1 MHLAMILITL
11 ALAAGLR
18 LAAQPREN
26 YIPTWQ
32 LSIFFFL
39 CPPLLLLMTALAIL
53 CMGYQGEMLGLPAS
67 RLSYILSIV
76 FVSWGLLSLVKLA
89 YRAWQSQQ
97 QLRQCSQQ
105 SIQGKAARILEVD
118 WLYSAQIGFWQS
130 ELVVSRGLIANLD
143 SEHLQAVIAHE
154 QAHYDYR
161 DTFWFFWLGWLRSF
175 TAWLPYTEL
184 YWQELLLLREL
195 RADRRAIAQVD
206 ALVLAE
212 SLLMVAKNILPAPE
226 SFCAT
231 FSCATPPSRLSVRID
246 ALFTDLEVTPTR
258 SWWSWS
264 WLMLLFLPWATVP
277 LHY

>member
-11 ALAAGLR
+11 ALATGLR
-18 LAAQPREN
+18 LVAQPREN
-26 YIPTWQ
+26 YVSTWQ
-32 LSIFFFL
+32 LSLFFFL

-67 RLSYILSIV
+67 RLSYILASV
-76 FVSWGLLSLVKLA
+76 FLSWGLLSLVKLA
-89 YRAWQSQQ
+89 YRAWQLQHE
-97 QLRQCSQQ
+97 LRQCSQQ
-105 SIQGKAARILEVD
+105 SIQGKIARILEVD
-118 WLYSAQIGFWQS
+118 WLYSAQIGFWEP
-130 ELVVSRGLIANLD
+130 ELVVSRGLLTTLD
-143 SEHLQAVIAHE
+143 SEHLQAVLAHE

-175 TAWLPYTEL
+175 TAWLPNTES

-195 RADRRAIAQVD
+195 RADRRAIAEVD

-212 SLLMVAKNILPAPE
+212 SLLTVAKNLLPAPE

-231 FSCATPPSRLSVRID
+231 FSCATPPSRLSMRID
-246 ALFTDLEVTPTR
+246 ALFTNSDTTPTW
-258 SWWSWS
+258 SWWSWI
-264 WLMLLFLPWATVP
+264 WLILLLLPWATIP

>member
-18 LAAQPREN
+18 LAARSWEN
-26 YIPTWQ
+26 YVPTWQ
-32 LSIFFFL
+32 LSLFFFL

-67 RLSYILSIV
+67 RLSYTLSMI
-76 FVSWGLLSLVKLA
+76 FVTWGFLSLVKLG

-97 QLRQCSQQ
+97 QLRQYSQQ
-105 SIQGKAARILEVD
+105 SIQGKTARVLEVD
-118 WLYSAQIGFWQS
+118 WLYSAQIGFWQP
-130 ELVVSRGLIANLD
+130 ELVVSSGLLATLD
-143 SEHLQAVIAHE
+143 SEHLQAVLAHE

-175 TAWLPYTEL
+175 TAWLPNTEL
-184 YWQELLLLREL
+184 HWQELLLLREL

-226 SFCAT
+226 SFCAPL
-231 FSCATPPSRLSVRID
+231 SCATPPSRLSVRID
-246 ALFTDLEVTPTR
+246 ALFTELEVTTTW
-258 SWWSWS
+258 SWWSWI
-264 WLMLLFLPWATVP
+264 WPILLFLPWATIP
-277 LHY
+277 FHY